1 MKKFGIS
8 NEKEGI
14 FKAIAK
20 TIMNFITKNIGNQ
33 FAYKYFN
40 LKKYSLMLDYA
51 LVQEQ
56 LSPNLNEIP
65 LFG

>member
-1 MKKFGIS
+1 MKKLGIS
-8 NEKEGI
+8 NEKDGI

-20 TIMNFITKNIGNQ
+20 TIMNFITKNIGIQ
-33 FAYKYFN
+33 FSYKYFN

-51 LVQEQ
+51 LIQEQ
-56 LSPNLNEIP
+56 LSPILNEIP